1 VPVVLFLPMSI
12 IAQRRNKAIVSYV
25 QKIFLMDFITKGGGF
40 NGIQQT
46 ENSSEKRKEKFVR
59 SRMPHSQQ
67 GIR

>member
-1 VPVVLFLPMSI
+1 MSI

-25 QKIFLMDFITKGGGF
+25 QKIFLMDFIKKGSDF

-59 SRMPHSQQ
+59 SRLSCK
-67 GIR
+67 